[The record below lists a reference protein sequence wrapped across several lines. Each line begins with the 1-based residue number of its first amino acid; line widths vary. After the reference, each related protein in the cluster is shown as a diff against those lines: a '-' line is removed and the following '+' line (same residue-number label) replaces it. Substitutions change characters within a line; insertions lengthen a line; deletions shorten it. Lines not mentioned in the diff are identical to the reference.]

1 MDNILDLK
9 RGRVFCDPSVDLA
22 SFPKERSLKL
32 PSSRPLL
39 TVRAPVDPLQGTLPV
54 FQKSRIQSGRNAGP
68 VGRSFGLL
76 IGNGGVLSLDTPSMV
91 LWLFCRFHS
100 CIDLTWNW
108 TSSDFPLFVEVQPDY
123 NNHIW
128 LLPVTKTGSISIQK
142 EVLLIAIRILDLL
155 SLRGNSKGT
164 KPLAI

>member
-76 IGNGGVLSLDTPSMV
+76 IGNGGCAEFGHSLDGSPAILSIPFMH
-91 LWLFCRFHS
+91 R
-100 CIDLTWNW
+100 
-108 TSSDFPLFVEVQPDY
+108 SDVE
-123 NNHIW
+123 
-128 LLPVTKTGSISIQK
+128 
-142 EVLLIAIRILDLL
+142 LD
-155 SLRGNSKGT
+155 KF
-164 KPLAI
+164 